1 MDAALQEII
10 IKIVVGI
17 CTALITTFIIPA
29 IARWY
34 TSLGESKLKRFIDNA
49 VDAAEQ
55 IYGSK
60 TATKKKAYVISM
72 VKSRFKHLK
81 MSDEALDMLIEAS
94 VSRVSAAVKQ
104 AKEVAAIQS
113 ASTQG
118 APIHTETA
126 TETQNGLIVASQES
140 NKYTSDGDK
149 PITLQ

>member
-1 MDAALQEII
+1 
-10 IKIVVGI
+10 
-17 CTALITTFIIPA
+17 
-29 IARWY
+29 
-34 TSLGESKLKRFIDNA
+34 
-49 VDAAEQ
+49 
-55 IYGSK
+55 
-60 TATKKKAYVISM
+60 M
-72 VKSRFKHLK
+72 VKSRFKHLR

-140 NKYTSDGDK
+140 NKYRSDGDK